1 MIKYNCLSRAIIIST
16 LLLNSATGLFAAGA
30 AQSHA
35 LKLYH
40 IHTHEKAEI
49 VFWRN
54 GHFDKAGL
62 KKLNHFLRDWRNNEE
77 TVMNPGLFN
86 LIWKI
91 YKLSGSKDY
100 IHVVSAYR
108 TASTNKML
116 RKLSKYS
123 GVAKH
128 SQHILGKAMDI
139 YLPDVALVKLRKIT
153 LKLRGGGVGYY
164 PHSKIPFIHVDV
176 GRVRK
181 WTLTSKLVP
190 NHKADRH
197 GH

>member
-1 MIKYNCLSRAIIIST
+1 MINYKCLIRATIISAF
-16 LLLNSATGLFAAGA
+16 LSNSSIALFAAGA
-30 AQSHA
+30 VQSHS

-49 VFWRN
+49 VFWSH

-62 KKLNHFLRDWRNNEE
+62 KKLNHFLRDWRSNEE
-77 TVMNPGLFN
+77 TVMNPKLFN

-91 YKLSGSKDY
+91 YRLSGSKDY

-108 TASTNKML
+108 TAATNKML
-116 RKLSKYS
+116 RNLSKYS

-139 YLPDVALVKLRKIT
+139 YLPDIALVKLHKIA

-164 PHSKIPFIHVDV
+164 PHSKIPFVHVDV
-176 GRVRK
+176 GPIRK
-181 WTLTSKLVP
+181 WTLTSVVP